1 MIIGKVAKA
10 QGIKGELKLNLDIDF
25 DKIENL
31 EEFII
36 GGKNY
41 KIEQI
46 GKRTNGIFV
55 KLFGVNDRNYAESL
69 RMLDIEVERKNLKEL
84 SANEFYFEDL
94 IDAKVYDENGKEI
107 GRIEDIEQY
116 GAADVVIINQ
126 NGRLYSV
133 PFLDDI
139 FIKFDSNSKIMIV
152 DKERYNNMKVL

>member
-41 KIEQI
+41 KIEKI
-46 GKRTNGIFV
+46 EKRTNGVFV
-55 KLFGVNDRNYAESL
+55 KLFGVDDRTYAESL

-94 IDAKVYDENGKEI
+94 IGSKVVDENGNEI
-107 GRIEDIEQY
+107 GHVEDIEQY
-116 GAADVVIINQ
+116 GAADIIVVNQ

-152 DKERYNNMKVL
+152 DKERYNNMKVI